1 MAISHTRNT
10 IAFTEVD
17 ETNNPT
23 ATYVYSETQE
33 HPNNPHEKSLS
44 KRGRVDVM
52 HPSSTPPSTWSLMTF
67 VNLLVDVFLPS
78 GYPHSVTDDY
88 LPYQIFDSLQAFCS
102 SIAGLLSSR
111 AVLQGVGVG
120 NADASP
126 TSALLLHILQ
136 DSSGRIATILFA
148 HRVGTALEPEC
159 KMYRLAAD
167 VFNDVAMVLDCL
179 SPLIPA
185 GVGRVGVL
193 SAAGVLRA
201 LCGVAGGSSKASLSA
216 HFARGGNLAEVNA
229 KDSSQ
234 ETIISLIG
242 MLVGSFVVSHVTSF
256 AATWASLL
264 FLLTVHLGM
273 NYAAVRAVQMTSL
286 NRQRANIVFS
296 TLLDSDPALDLHSLS
311 LSKEVDHPPAPSAQ
325 QSSLSTSKSPLTPA
339 DVSKQERIFE
349 PDGILKWTSASTQC
363 HKLGYCQIG
372 ISLDRFLR
380 LSSTS
385 TSSSSS
391 SSTST
396 KIRTSPSLRT
406 TVPMPELSSLFAKED
421 YLLYLVRRGTRG
433 PVWYT
438 SLVLKNTCSV
448 RSQLKAWTHALL
460 AARVLYLSSSE
471 DGDRQIFDVVART
484 LDFLNRDA
492 RFERYLQSLEEAGWD
507 LTIAA
512 LETSSR
518 RRIVVD
524 DHQ

>member
-1 MAISHTRNT
+1 MAISNARNT
-10 IAFTEVD
+10 LAFTEVD

-33 HPNNPHEKSLS
+33 HPNNSHEKSLS

-52 HPSSTPPSTWSLMTF
+52 HPSSTPRSPWSLMTLF
-67 VNLLVDVFLPS
+67 NLLVDVFLPS
-78 GYPHSVTDDY
+78 GYPNSVTDDY

-120 NADASP
+120 NANASP

-167 VFNDVAMVLDCL
+167 VFNDLAMVLDCL
-179 SPLIPA
+179 SPMIPA

-234 ETIISLIG
+234 ETIISLLG
-242 MLVGSFVVSHVTSF
+242 MLVGSFIVSHVTSF
-256 AATWASLL
+256 AATWTSLV
-264 FLLTVHLGM
+264 FLLTVHLAM
-273 NYAAVRAVQMTSL
+273 NYAAVRSVQMTSL

-296 TLLDSDPALDLHSLS
+296 TLLESDPALDPHRLS
-311 LSKEVDHPPAPSAQ
+311 RSRVDDHPTSAPTP
-325 QSSLSTSKSPLTPA
+325 QSPLTTSRPPLTPA

-349 PDGILKWTSASTQC
+349 PDGILKWTFAPSEC

-372 ISLDRFLR
+372 VSLDRFLR

-385 TSSSSS
+385 TSSSST
-391 SSTST
+391 STST
-396 KIRTSPSLRT
+396 EIRTSPSLRT
-406 TVPMPELSSLFAKED
+406 TVPMPELVSLFAKED
-421 YLLYLVRRGTRG
+421 YLLYLVRRGTGG
-433 PVWYT
+433 PAWYA
-438 SLVLKNTCSV
+438 SLVLKNMCSA

-460 AARVLYLSSSE
+460 AARVLHLSSSG
-471 DGDRQIFDVVART
+471 DGDQQILDVVART
-484 LDFLNRDA
+484 LGFLNRDA

-507 LTIAA
+507 LTRAA

-518 RRIVVD
+518 RRILVNN
-524 DHQ
+524 HQ